1 MLNNL
6 MWIIKFKVN
15 IRKKDTQMSQNYNVF
30 SPDILSVDSDSDLE
44 VNEETKSRDIQDMP
58 VL

>member
-1 MLNNL
+1 
-6 MWIIKFKVN
+6 
-15 IRKKDTQMSQNYNVF
+15 MSQNYNVF

>member
-1 MLNNL
+1 